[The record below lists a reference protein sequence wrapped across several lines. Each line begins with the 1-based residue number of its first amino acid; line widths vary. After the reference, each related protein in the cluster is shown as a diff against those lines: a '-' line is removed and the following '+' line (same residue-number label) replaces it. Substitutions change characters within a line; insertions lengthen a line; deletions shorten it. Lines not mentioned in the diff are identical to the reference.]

1 MRITFDSEKEFL
13 EKYRE
18 LIERGIRREKIKT
31 FTPCPVKN
39 FHDRDKGVVKY
50 FTLIGSIT
58 GFLMGIFLT
67 TISSLEW
74 NEILG
79 GKKPLSIPAFIIIY
93 YELVILFGAV
103 FSFIGFLILK
113 GLNLNKI
120 LKGEEFKNEYIIEI
134 EEK

>member
-1 MRITFDSEKEFL
+1 MRYIFDNEREFL

-18 LIERGIRREKIKT
+18 LIERGIRRSRIKT
-31 FTPCPVKN
+31 FTPHPVKF
-39 FHDRDKGVVKY
+39 FHDGDKGRIKY
-50 FTLIGSIT
+50 FTLIGSII
-58 GFLMGIFLT
+58 GFFMGIFLT

-74 NEILG
+74 SEILG

-93 YELVILFGAV
+93 YELIILFGAV

-113 GLNLNKI
+113 KI
-120 LKGEEFKNEYIIEI
+120 NFQDIIKGEEFKNEYIIEI